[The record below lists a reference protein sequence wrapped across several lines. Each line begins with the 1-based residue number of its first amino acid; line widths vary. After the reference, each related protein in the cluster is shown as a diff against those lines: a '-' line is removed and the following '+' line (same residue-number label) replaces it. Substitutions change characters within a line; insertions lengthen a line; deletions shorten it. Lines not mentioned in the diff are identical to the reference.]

1 MDIDQRQEAWRELI
15 GQQAASGQSIRVWCE
30 QNGIKEGQYYSW
42 KARLFPKVDSA
53 LKDTGQAAA
62 GQAAMQS
69 VFIPVDLP
77 LTGGLS
83 VSFGKD
89 IRMEVSGECN
99 VEHLRAT
106 LEIPRGS
113 VRCWR

>member
-1 MDIDQRQEAWRELI
+1 
-15 GQQAASGQSIRVWCE
+15 
-30 QNGIKEGQYYSW
+30 
-42 KARLFPKVDSA
+42 
-53 LKDTGQAAA
+53 
-62 GQAAMQS
+62 MQS